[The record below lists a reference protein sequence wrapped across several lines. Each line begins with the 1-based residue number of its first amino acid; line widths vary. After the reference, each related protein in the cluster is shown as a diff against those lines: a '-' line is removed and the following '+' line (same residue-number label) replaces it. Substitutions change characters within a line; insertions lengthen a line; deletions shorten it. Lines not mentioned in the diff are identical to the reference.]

1 MFDQVAFNLM
11 KRAGFLGLLGL
22 MQRAAIVNLIWVR
35 LPARPYLRAPWL

>member
-1 MFDQVAFNLM
+1 M

-35 LPARPYLRAPWL
+35 LHAHP